1 MTELTRESV
10 STLDP
15 EQSIFL
21 SSHNPGWIEKDWLVS
36 CINYLIS
43 TIDDV
48 DTRRKL
54 EAMRTE
60 ILER

>member
-1 MTELTRESV
+1 MQELTG
-10 STLDP
+10 
-15 EQSIFL
+15 EQSTFL
-21 SSHNPGWIEKDWLVS
+21 SSHNPGWIEKDWLVR

-54 EAMRTE
+54 ERMRSE
-60 ILER
+60 ILRR

>member
-1 MTELTRESV
+1 MPELTS
-10 STLDP
+10 
-15 EQSIFL
+15 EQSIFVET
-21 SSHNPGWIEKDWLVS
+21 HNPGWIEKDWLVS

-54 EAMRTE
+54 ENMRTE
-60 ILER
+60 IMER